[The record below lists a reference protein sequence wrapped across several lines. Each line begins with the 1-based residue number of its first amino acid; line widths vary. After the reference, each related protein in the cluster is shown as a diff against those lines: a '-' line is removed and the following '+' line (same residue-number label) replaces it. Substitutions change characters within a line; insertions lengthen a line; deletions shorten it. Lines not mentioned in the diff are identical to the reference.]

1 MVEPE
6 VKVEE
11 VKPDTKKAAPKKSK
25 FVVKTLADPEALCNV
40 DTWISTQCLP
50 LDWALGGRGLP
61 VRRVIEAYGDN
72 STGKSLLGIGVCAET
87 QRVGGVA
94 GYADCEIAQY
104 KPRVETLGVD
114 VATLLY
120 DNPHTV
126 DEVFELLDEWIKY
139 RDDKYGRATPLTFV
153 WDSLA
158 AIATMAELER
168 SEKEGVEAKN
178 YPDVPRALSVA
189 YRQNIHKIAECNV
202 LFFITNQTRQK
213 LGMFI
218 SDGVATTGGEATKFY
233 ASVRIELQS
242 RAKIKEGTRIIGAN
256 VQATVVKNR
265 LAAPF
270 KTILIPVYYAF
281 GMDEAECSLNVLKDL
296 GAVEVDGAWYH
307 FKGEEKKFQKKQWTE
322 IFLERAEEIATML
335 GEYK

>member
-1 MVEPE
+1 MSDTPVA
-6 VKVEE
+6 VAEE
-11 VKPDTKKAAPKKSK
+11 VKPDKKAAPKKSK
-25 FVVKTLADPEALCNV
+25 FVVKTLADPETLCRV

-50 LDWALGGRGLP
+50 LDFALGGKGLP
-61 VRRVIEAYGDN
+61 VRRIVEAYGDN
-72 STGKSLLGIGVCAET
+72 STGKSLIATAVCVET
-87 QRVGGVA
+87 QRIGALA
-94 GYADCEIAQY
+94 GYADCEVAQHP
-104 KPRVETLGVD
+104 PRMQTLGVD
-114 VATLLY
+114 PAKLLY

-189 YRQNIHKIAECNV
+189 YRQNAHKIAECNV

-213 LGMFI
+213 LGMFV

-242 RAKIKEGTRIIGAN
+242 RAKIKDGNRIIGSN

-270 KTILIPVYYAF
+270 KSVLLPMYYAF
-281 GMDEAECSLNVLKDL
+281 GLDEGEGTLNLLKDYGL
-296 GAVEVDGAWYH
+296 VEVDGAWYH
-307 FKGEEKKFQKKQWTE
+307 FKGEESKFQKRQWAD
-322 IFLERAEEIATML
+322 IFIERVDYITQLLENL
-335 GEYK
+335 K